1 MARVTHIRSRTVVLP
16 ETDIDTDQIFPAR
29 FLTTIEGDGFSRAL
43 FADWRF
49 DGNDAP
55 RPGFALNRPEA
66 AGAGI
71 LVAGRNFGGGSSREH
86 AAWALRDF
94 GIRAVISSSIAD
106 IFFSNALKNG
116 LVPVRI
122 DEAGHEWL
130 LAHPGAEIEID
141 IGAGV
146 VVFPDGRRA
155 AFAIDPFARHCL
167 MHGVDELG
175 YLVARLPE
183 IQAWERAR
191 DGGGRPRGVA

>member
-1 MARVTHIRSRTVVLP
+1 VVLP

-155 AFAIDPFARHCL
+155 AFAIDLFARHCL